1 MKSQEYTIKECDV
14 LVIGGG
20 GSGVLAAIE
29 ASTHKNLKIILA
41 SKGPIGQSGLTPTA
55 NGGTALPASVD
66 EMIKEMVTGGSF
78 LNDQKI
84 VWFMANEI
92 QNAIEKLKQF
102 AIPIIS
108 YNPTRA
114 CVPGPETLQILRR
127 ELIKR
132 PHVELFEDTLIS
144 SLIKSDGRI
153 VGATALDLTTGE
165 FFTIEAKA
173 TIIATGGYAGELY
186 PHTSNNPFGVT
197 TDASGTGHAMAYLA
211 GAELI
216 DMEMI
221 QFVPL
226 PANPQCLHLRYFP
239 DFWAGPYTNRHGD
252 VLESNIDSYPGKSY
266 SHLFVQ
272 KLFRELAKGNGPIF
286 IDQRDLQVQAAGSK
300 VKSWD
305 QRRKLF
311 KALGIDPHENKI
323 EIIIGSHFGMG
334 GIRVNEKTETTIT
347 GLFAAGEVMG
357 GVHGG
362 MRIPGYSFTQMIV
375 FGFEAGK
382 QAAHYALEHQ
392 RKEEFSQALI
402 EHEKEKIFHFLT
414 EPNNPLSGAEL
425 KKQLQQVMNDH
436 VFVVRDKE
444 GLEKATKV
452 IRAIKRDVSRL
463 SAPTFRRFNLE
474 WARSIEFALMV
485 DVAEVIVES
494 AQMRE
499 ESRGA
504 HFRNDFPHED
514 NDKWLQHT
522 VTQLKGGQLTLHTS
536 PIEFYRMKPE
546 ASS

>member
-1 MKSQEYTIKECDV
+1 MKSQKFTIKKCDV

-66 EMIKEMVTGGSF
+66 EMVKEMVTGGSF

-102 AIPIIS
+102 GIPIIS
-108 YNPTRA
+108 YSPTRV

-132 PHVELFEDTLIS
+132 PNVELFEDTLIS

-153 VGATALDLTTGE
+153 VGATALDFTTGE
-165 FFTIEAKA
+165 FFAIEAKA

-252 VLESNIDSYPGKSY
+252 IVESNVDSYPGKSY
-266 SHLFVQ
+266 SHQFVQ
-272 KLFRELAKGNGPIF
+272 KLFRELEKGNGPMF

-311 KALGIDPHENKI
+311 KALRIDPHENKI

-334 GIRVNEKTETTIT
+334 GIRVNEKTETTIM

-375 FGFEAGK
+375 FGFETGK

-402 EHEKEKIFHFLT
+402 EHEKEKIFHVLA
-414 EPNNPLSGAEL
+414 EPSNPLSIADL
-425 KKQLQQVMNDH
+425 KKQLQQVMQDH

-444 GLEKATKV
+444 GLEKAIRV
-452 IRAIKRDVSRL
+452 IRAIKRDVSRI
-463 SAPTFRRFNLE
+463 SVPNFCRFNLE

-494 AQMRE
+494 AQMRQ

-504 HFRNDFPHED
+504 HYRNDFPHED
-514 NDKWLQHT
+514 NDRWLKHT
-522 VTQLKGGQLTLHTS
+522 VTQLKEGQLKLHTS
-536 PIEFYRMKPE
+536 SIEFYRMKPE